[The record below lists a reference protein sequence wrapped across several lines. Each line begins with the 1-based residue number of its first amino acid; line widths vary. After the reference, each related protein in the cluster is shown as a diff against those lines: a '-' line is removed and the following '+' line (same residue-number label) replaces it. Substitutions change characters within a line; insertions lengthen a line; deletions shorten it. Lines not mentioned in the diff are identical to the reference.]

1 MLSRPLVAAPAVA
14 VADLVPYDEIQ
25 IPSALYKQIFPR
37 VEDHAAEADVAV
49 AAVLEARAF
58 TGKGE
63 VGSRA
68 SNAIQRTPFLH
79 FFVTSIYDEQ
89 MSFSGRFL
97 LRCTVL

>member
-1 MLSRPLVAAPAVA
+1 VAFPAVA

-49 AAVLEARAF
+49 AAPPEARAF

-68 SNAIQRTPFLH
+68 SNATRRTPFLH

-89 MSFSGRFL
+89 MSGVGMLVLEGR
-97 LRCTVL
+97 